1 MLAERA
7 AVSAKSYFQGSWPA
21 SIEPAR
27 SYIIIVTSRPAHT
40 TYQWRSPSDPLFAS
54 LSCPRQLNCF
64 LCPPP
69 PPQTHHRHA
78 SPDCIDQVVCSY
90 LARSCNL
97 PSYYRMVRMQIRV
110 TFCLWSYD
118 RGHAFIIFHIL
129 LYVFQM
135 VFLSCAQDIDG
146 QCWYCSCFNNREII
160 MSESKD
166 GLRRKL

>member
-1 MLAERA
+1 MRAKRA

-21 SIEPAR
+21 SLEPAP
-27 SYIIIVTSRPAHT
+27 SYIIIETTRHAHP

-69 PPQTHHRHA
+69 HNPHSRRHA

-90 LARSCNL
+90 LARSRDL

-110 TFCLWSYD
+110 TFCFSPYD
-118 RGHAFIIFHIL
+118 RVDDAFIGFCLYCYFSFPFVYFPNCVDL
-129 LYVFQM
+129 L
-135 VFLSCAQDIDG
+135 
-146 QCWYCSCFNNREII
+146 CSSNWPT
-160 MSESKD
+160 M
-166 GLRRKL
+166 LVLPL

>member
-1 MLAERA
+1 MQAERA

-69 PPQTHHRHA
+69 PRHTIGTLLLT
-78 SPDCIDQVVCSY
+78 IDQVVCSY
-90 LARSCNL
+90 LARSRNL

-118 RGHAFIIFHIL
+118 IEDAYIRIC
-129 LYVFQM
+129 LYRY
-135 VFLSCAQDIDG
+135 LSCPLVYFPNG
-146 QCWYCSCFNNREII
+146 FSLLFSR
-160 MSESKD
+160 S
-166 GLRRKL
+166 

>member
-1 MLAERA
+1 MQAERA

-69 PPQTHHRHA
+69 HTLQTHHRHA

-90 LARSCNL
+90 LARSRNL

-118 RGHAFIIFHIL
+118 IGNAFIRIC
-129 LYVFQM
+129 LYRY
-135 VFLSCAQDIDG
+135 LSCPLAYFPNG
-146 QCWYCSCFNNREII
+146 FSLLCSRNWRTMPVLQLF
-160 MSESKD
+160 
-166 GLRRKL
+166 